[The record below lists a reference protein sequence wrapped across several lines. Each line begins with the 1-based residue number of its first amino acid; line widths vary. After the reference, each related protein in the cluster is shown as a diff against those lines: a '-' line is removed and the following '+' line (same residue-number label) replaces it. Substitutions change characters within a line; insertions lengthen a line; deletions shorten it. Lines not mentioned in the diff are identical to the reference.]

1 MCEHFDWK
9 PIEIIVA
16 ALTAIGT
23 LAVAVLAIWGDW
35 FRAKFAPGKLAI
47 EIHNL
52 TGDLTHLKLPNGGL
66 MHTYFFHL
74 KIVNKRHW
82 ISPKNCRVLLQAM
95 SKRGPDN
102 EFHPI
107 PMAVPLQFV
116 WAPAEITPP
125 VVTIHHKQILDF
137 GIMTEGEQK
146 FVPKLYSYSNNFR
159 GVIAAG
165 EAIRYSLEIVS
176 DAYVS
181 EKYQVFEVAFDGV
194 WSANPTEMQNHLRI
208 REIIESPG
216 YD

>member
-1 MCEHFDWK
+1 MCEYFDWK
-9 PIEIIVA
+9 LIEIIIA

-35 FRAKFAPGKLAI
+35 FRAKFAPGKLTI
-47 EIHNL
+47 EIHNHA
-52 TGDLTHLKLPNGGL
+52 GDLTHLTLPNGGL

-125 VVTIHHKQILDF
+125 VVTIHHKQIIDF
-137 GIMTEGEQK
+137 GIMTEVEK
-146 FVPKLYSYSNNFR
+146 SSLRSFILTVIIFAVSLPPVKLFVIRSKLYLMPMSLKNIRSLKSPLMAC
-159 GVIAAG
+159 GVQI
-165 EAIRYSLEIVS
+165 
-176 DAYVS
+176 
-181 EKYQVFEVAFDGV
+181 Q
-194 WSANPTEMQNHLRI
+194 
-208 REIIESPG
+208 
-216 YD
+216 